1 MMQGRKQLCISSETR
16 RKRNHPND
24 DLHDKKRYKHGKN
37 TSRADVAY
45 PSSYQN
51 AHRIIANSRERQRT
65 QALNESLNTLRKTIP
80 TLPSD
85 KVSKIQTL
93 RLTTMYITFLRQVL
107 QCNEVNEHPI
117 VDDFHFFNR
126 QLSYAFSVWRMEED
140 SYHTNKTA
148 CYIIEKKLDFR
159 GYNLFRDAG
168 ASRKV
173 DITGVKESFLDIT
186 A

>member
-16 RKRNHPND
+16 RKRNHSSD
-24 DLHDKKRYKHGKN
+24 DLHDKKRYRHDKN
-37 TSRADVAY
+37 TSHANVAY
-45 PSSYQN
+45 PSNMSHQN
-51 AHRIIANSRERQRT
+51 AHRVIANSRERQRT

-93 RLTTMYITFLRQVL
+93 RLTAMYITFLRQVL

-117 VDDFHFFNR
+117 VEDFHFFNR

-140 SYHTNKTA
+140 LYRRNKTA
-148 CYIIEKKLDFR
+148 CYIIEQK
-159 GYNLFRDAG
+159 
-168 ASRKV
+168 
-173 DITGVKESFLDIT
+173 LDIT
-186 A
+186 S